1 MVCLLCFSTNHK
13 LAQLLAGLEHY
24 GHSSSVDNHR
34 EAIYYPGPDCPFYYL
49 SSVSI
54 FIMIVDNH
62 KKKQFTIQAL
72 TVE

>member
-24 GHSSSVDNHR
+24 GHSSSVDNNR
-34 EAIYYPGPDCPFYYL
+34 ETIYYRGPDCQFYYI

-54 FIMIVDNH
+54 FIIIVDNH
-62 KKKQFTIQAL
+62 KKITNQAL